1 MKTRFVIEPR
11 YGTVPE
17 GPFYHTQTWLVVYD
31 KQNEKYVTDPNSKSK
46 NKYMRFENSDEI
58 LKYLKKQYG
67 EKGLYEN

>member
-31 KQNEKYVTDPNSKSK
+31 KQNKKYVTDPKSKSK
-46 NKYMRFENSDEI
+46 NKYMRFENSDKV
-58 LKYLKKQYG
+58 LKYLEKEYG
-67 EKGLYEN
+67 TEALYGN